1 MKTNRLIYGMIS
13 ICFLAF
19 IVGPMFFGGVKNA
32 LAAEEMKKPA
42 AKPEMATP
50 MKSEA
55 KPAMAAPMKSE
66 AKPAMKAHKKMAK
79 KAMKSEKVMA
89 VQKALNNAG
98 FKLKE
103 DGMMGKHTRQ
113 ALMKYQKDNNLK
125 ATGKA
130 DMETMAKLGIK

>member
-1 MKTNRLIYGMIS
+1 MKKRRLIYGIIF

-19 IVGPMFFGGVKNA
+19 IVAPMFFGGAKTA
-32 LAAEEMKKPA
+32 FAAEEMKKPA
-42 AKPEMATP
+42 AQTE
-50 MKSEA
+50 
-55 KPAMAAPMKSE
+55 APMKSE
-66 AKPAMKAHKKMAK
+66 AKPAMKTHKKMAK
-79 KAMKSEKVMA
+79 KAMKSEKLME
-89 VQKALNNAG
+89 VQKALNGAG

-125 ATGKA
+125 PTGKA